1 MQVEVRVF
9 SGLEKLI
16 PGVRFGQPIKV
27 DITEHFTVRMLLEH
41 FNIPEKEVFIILVN
55 GVNKG
60 KGLNDKLVAGDQVS
74 LFPPVGGG

>member
-27 DITEHFTVRMLLEH
+27 DIKENFTARMLLKKL
-41 FNIPEKEVFIILVN
+41 NISEKEVYIILVN

-60 KGLNDKLVAGDQVS
+60 LDQYLADGDHVS

>member
-16 PGVRFGQPIKV
+16 PGARFGHPIKIDV
-27 DITEHFTVRMLLEH
+27 TEPFTVRMLLKK
-41 FNIPEKEVFIILVN
+41 FNISEKDVHLILVN

-60 KGLNDKLVAGDQVS
+60 FDESLVEGDTVS